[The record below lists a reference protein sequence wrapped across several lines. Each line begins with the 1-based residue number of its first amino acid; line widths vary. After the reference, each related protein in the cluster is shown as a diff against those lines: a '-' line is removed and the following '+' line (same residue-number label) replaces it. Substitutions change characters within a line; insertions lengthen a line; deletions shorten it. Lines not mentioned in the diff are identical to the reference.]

1 MWVHL
6 FSDSLMGVKAEPP
19 NQLLPEPR
27 LALPWRRVFPTPRP
41 AAQGWGAQP
50 ARGGPGWPAER
61 RLRGLACTLVFL
73 CTGALA
79 DSLAQTR
86 AA

>member
-27 LALPWRRVFPTPRP
+27 LALPWRRVFATPRP

-50 ARGGPGWPAER
+50 ARGGPGWPAEAAR
-61 RLRGLACTLVFL
+61 ACLHAGFPVH
-73 CTGALA
+73 GR
-79 DSLAQTR
+79 SG
-86 AA
+86 